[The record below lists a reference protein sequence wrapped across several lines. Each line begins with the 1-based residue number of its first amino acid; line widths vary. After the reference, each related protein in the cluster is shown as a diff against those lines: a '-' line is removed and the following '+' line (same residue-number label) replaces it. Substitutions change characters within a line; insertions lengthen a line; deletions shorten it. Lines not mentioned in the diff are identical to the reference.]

1 MARGVLEG
9 ISGQTLS
16 ENITQKFTANS
27 AITSGDLCDF
37 TSGQAKKCTTAS
49 PKVVALENVASGSV
63 GKFLI
68 TGLANVFTGLIPNN
82 TYYCDTSG
90 NLTTANTG
98 YLVGV
103 AISATEMV
111 IKKPWWERG
120 L

>member
-1 MARGVLEG
+1 MRGILN
-9 ISGQTLS
+9 GQGGVTPS
-16 ENITQKFTANS
+16 ENVTQRFTANA
-27 AITSGDLCDF
+27 AITAGNLCDF
-37 TSGQAKKCTTAS
+37 TSGQAKKCTTAA
-49 PKVVALENVASGSV
+49 PKVVALENVASGAV

-68 TGLANVFTGLIPNN
+68 TGPANVFTGLVPNN

-90 NLTTANTG
+90 NLTTTNTG